1 MKKNKYTDWHRLF
14 GITLMDYFTHSKY
27 RVELEKDLSIQQQF
41 LDVVILEQQQGRIP
55 DPLPDG
61 LENLKVHNLLT
72 YKSHQESLR
81 DWSLDELLGHY
92 VNYRK
97 HERQGKKLLPAR
109 DFQLYAVCTRFPD
122 ALEKQ
127 YPLQRVKQGVY
138 RVRWGSRQVRLIVTS
153 QVPKT
158 PNNTLWHLFSHLSEQ
173 VAYAKT
179 HHHWQNPHTSSVVN
193 QLFHRY
199 FQEGISMPYTMA
211 DFESDTRKWLLK
223 SVKKELAQKTLS
235 ITDVLDGFSPD
246 EVVKALPPKMMKKLS
261 PRLVKELSPEEVVK
275 QLSPAKIVNA
285 VSPEKLLN
293 AIPQEVIDAYL
304 AKRHTK
310 SRRRKAS

>member
-127 YPLQRVKQGVY
+127 YRLYRVKQGVY
-138 RVRWGSRQVRLIVTS
+138 RVRWGSKQVRLIVTS

-158 PNNTLWHLFSHLSEQ
+158 P
-173 VAYAKT
+173 KI
-179 HHHWQNPHTSSVVN
+179 
-193 QLFHRY
+193 RC
-199 FQEGISMPYTMA
+199 GI
-211 DFESDTRKWLLK
+211 
-223 SVKKELAQKTLS
+223 
-235 ITDVLDGFSPD
+235 
-246 EVVKALPPKMMKKLS
+246 
-261 PRLVKELSPEEVVK
+261 
-275 QLSPAKIVNA
+275 
-285 VSPEKLLN
+285 
-293 AIPQEVIDAYL
+293 YL
-304 AKRHTK
+304 AISVNRWRMRKPIITGRTRTRVLSLINCFIDIFKRVSLCLILWLI
-310 SRRRKAS
+310 SRVTPENGY

>member
-41 LDVVILEQQQGRIP
+41 LDVVILEQQQGRLP
-55 DPLPDG
+55 NPLPDG
-61 LENLKVHNLLT
+61 LENLKAHNLLT

-97 HERQGKKLLPAR
+97 QERKGKKLLPAR

-127 YPLQRVKQGVY
+127 YPLRQVKPGVY

-173 VAYAKT
+173 VAYAQKY
-179 HHHWQNPHTSSVVN
+179 HHWQNPHTSSVVN
-193 QLFHRY
+193 QLFHKY

-223 SVKKELAQKTLS
+223 SVKKELARKT
-235 ITDVLDGFSPD
+235 FSPTQVLNELFSPE
-246 EVVKALPPKMMKKLS
+246 EVADALPPKAVKKLS
-261 PRLVKELSPEEVVK
+261 PKLVKVLSPEEVVK

-293 AIPQEVIDAYL
+293 AIPQEAIEAYL
-304 AKRHTK
+304 AKQKK
-310 SRRRKAS
+310 SRRKSL